1 MNTKKTEAAR
11 SSYIIFFPL
20 LFLVLMLEIVHLPAV
35 IAPYRPD
42 FMALLLI
49 FFAIID
55 PLRINVG
62 IAWITG
68 FLLDLLT
75 GAPMGINGLAMAFQ
89 VWVVVSQFRHFSQFA
104 VWQQMCIIGIV
115 NFIAHMCVYWIEH
128 LIGQTSSVSNY
139 SYQTL
144 STIVFWPI
152 TLLLCDMMWNVFNIQ
167 AASLKKEKEL

>member
-1 MNTKKTEAAR
+1 MNTKKTEVAR

-20 LFLVLMLEIVHLPAV
+20 LFLVLMLEIVHLPAAV
-35 IAPYRPD
+35 APFRPD

-49 FFAIID
+49 YFAIND
-55 PLRINVG
+55 PLRISVG

-89 VWVVVSQFRHFSQFA
+89 VWVVVSQFRHFSQFS
-104 VWQQMCIIGIV
+104 VWQQMCIIGII
-115 NFIAHMCVYWIEH
+115 NFLVHLCVSWIEN
-128 LIGQTSSVSNY
+128 LIGQAVSPSNY

-152 TLLLCDMMWNVFNIQ
+152 VLLICEILWGLFNIQ
-167 AASLKKEKEL
+167 PASESKEKDL